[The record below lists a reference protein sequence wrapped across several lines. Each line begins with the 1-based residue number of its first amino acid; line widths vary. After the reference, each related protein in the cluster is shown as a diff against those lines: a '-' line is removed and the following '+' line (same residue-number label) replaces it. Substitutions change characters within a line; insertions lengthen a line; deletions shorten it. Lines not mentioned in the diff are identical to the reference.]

1 MKTAIVTD
9 SNSGISQA
17 EAEQLGIS
25 VLPMPFIAGEEV
37 YHEGKNLTT
46 DRFYELLQSD
56 MVLRTSQPSP
66 GEMASLWDNLL
77 ESYDEILFIPMSS
90 GLSGT
95 YTSARLLAEDYD
107 GRVEVADARRIS
119 ITMRHIVL
127 DALAMR
133 EAGLSARE
141 MREEIE
147 KIALLSIVYVGVE
160 DLKYLK
166 RGGRISGA
174 AATVGSILNIKPPP
188 CHQGGEGGAL
198 CDGARQQAL
207 QEARGRGDFEGGAGL
222 LGHRQKDMGRPGGQ
236 LPGRGRYRG
245 VEEAGTGGLSD
256 GDGLL
261 RSAFLQCLLPHG
273 SECLRHGGLGA
284 LGTRYEELR
293 RGKGCIPVK

>member
-160 DLKYLK
+160 DQ
-166 RGGRISGA
+166 A
-174 AATVGSILNIKPPP
+174 PP

>member
-46 DRFYELLQSD
+46 ARFYELLTGD
-56 MVLRTSQPSP
+56 TVLRTSQPSP

-174 AATVGSILNIKPPP
+174 AATVGSILNIKPLLVIKGEKVEPFATVRGSKH
-188 CHQGGEGGAL
+188 CKKREVEEILKAAQGFLDAGRKIWVG
-198 CDGARQQAL
+198 QAGSFPDEADIEEWKKL
-207 QEARGRGDFEGGAGL
+207 GQEAFPTETVFYDPLSYSVSCHTGPNAFG
-222 LGHRQKDMGRPGGQ
+222 MGVSVRWEPGM
-236 LPGRGRYRG
+236 
-245 VEEAGTGGLSD
+245 
-256 GDGLL
+256 
-261 RSAFLQCLLPHG
+261 
-273 SECLRHGGLGA
+273 
-284 LGTRYEELR
+284 
-293 RGKGCIPVK
+293 KN

>member
-46 DRFYELLQSD
+46 DRFYELLESD

-66 GEMASLWDNLL
+66 GEMAALWDSLL
-77 ESYDEILFIPMSS
+77 ENYEEVLFIPMSS

-107 GRVEVADARRIS
+107 GRVEVADAHRIS
-119 ITMRHIVL
+119 LTMRHIVL

-147 KIALLSIVYVGVE
+147 KLAFLSIVYVGVE

-174 AATVGSILNIKPPP
+174 AATVGSILNIKPLLVIK
-188 CHQGGEGGAL
+188 GEKVEPFATVRGSKHCKKREIEEIVKAAAEFSEKGKKL
-198 CDGARQQAL
+198 WIGQAGSFPAEADIEEWKKMG
-207 QEARGRGDFEGGAGL
+207 QEAFPTETVFYDPLSYSVSCHTGPNAFG
-222 LGHRQKDMGRPGGQ
+222 MGVSVRWEPGMQ
-236 LPGRGRYRG
+236 N
-245 VEEAGTGGLSD
+245 
-256 GDGLL
+256 
-261 RSAFLQCLLPHG
+261 
-273 SECLRHGGLGA
+273 
-284 LGTRYEELR
+284 
-293 RGKGCIPVK
+293 